1 MENYFEIKFS
11 FNENNKEE
19 IYNYL
24 YTQNVGSI
32 LEEENNLIIYI
43 EYEKKSLFELV
54 EKEVTEKFPGT
65 LIQNNKFEDKNW
77 NDEWEKNIEP
87 VYIKNRIVIFP
98 SWKRGAISNKQD
110 LIKIEIDP
118 KMSFGTGHNETTQL
132 VLELMCEHIDENDK
146 NMLDYGSGTGVLSIA
161 GINLGIEKAVAIDI
175 DEDAILNAEEYF
187 TINNVSDKILM
198 YQKNIDKIEEKDF
211 DVITANIIRTVIEN
225 NIKSISE
232 KTKHNGKIFVSGVL
246 INETERI
253 LEVLSGNG
261 FTVKEIL
268 KKAEWLGIYAIKN

>member
-43 EYEKKSLFELV
+43 EDEKKSLFELV

-98 SWKRGAISNKQD
+98 SWNRGAISNKQD

-232 KTKHNGKIFVSGVL
+232 KTKHNGKLFVSGVL

>member
-43 EYEKKSLFELV
+43 EDEKKSLFELV

-198 YQKNIDKIEEKDF
+198 YQKNIDKIEEKEF

-232 KTKHNGKIFVSGVL
+232 KTKHNGKLFVSGVL

>member
-1 MENYFEIKFS
+1 
-11 FNENNKEE
+11 
-19 IYNYL
+19 
-24 YTQNVGSI
+24 
-32 LEEENNLIIYI
+32 
-43 EYEKKSLFELV
+43 
-54 EKEVTEKFPGT
+54 
-65 LIQNNKFEDKNW
+65 
-77 NDEWEKNIEP
+77 
-87 VYIKNRIVIFP
+87 
-98 SWKRGAISNKQD
+98 
-110 LIKIEIDP
+110 
-118 KMSFGTGHNETTQL
+118 MSFGTGHNETTQL

-232 KTKHNGKIFVSGVL
+232 KTKHNGKLFVSGVL

>member
-43 EYEKKSLFELV
+43 EDEKKSLFELV

-232 KTKHNGKIFVSGVL
+232 KTKHNGKLFVSGVL

-253 LEVLSGNG
+253 LEVFSGNG

>member
-43 EYEKKSLFELV
+43 EDEKKSLFELV

-232 KTKHNGKIFVSGVL
+232 KTKHNGKLFVSGVL